1 MDVQMKDYG
10 ARGPDDPV
18 RDAAV
23 NDTVMTD
30 ATDDAEPSS
39 VAGSRTSPSENT
51 WSNRKPLGP
60 REIMLRPL
68 DIKLPEPKEDE
79 ALFLPHDADRL
90 WFLGYVQPWKDF
102 NTHAT
107 KLWNRKDI
115 RGAFDDLQTYPI
127 RPYGPDSEITDDS
140 HGSEI
145 LHSQFR
151 CEVVDIMQNVYNKLM
166 ELSRLADGDFPEE
179 FFQGLPDDEDIGND
193 EKVWKPS
200 YIIKSSGN
208 SEGETVRFLG
218 QVEYLGGRKGALTW
232 AIKESGR
239 NSWGSLR
246 CVLGKSFAYRAFD
259 SADMKPRRRC
269 PVHAHV
275 HQQVRLRSLRRRDHV
290 PLDRH
295 RRESR
300 LRPVRRP
307 RPGRPIHRAAHV
319 LLRPHQARGCLQ
331 RGRGYHF
338 GQDGNIILD
347 PLQYNRGIRV
357 AGRDG
362 ERVELCGEDEAWRA
376 VRAVFEASGPQ
387 GEAEGRPFLASMMW
401 CRLDDHFRT
410 YMALA

>member
-39 VAGSRTSPSENT
+39 VAGSRTSPSKNT

-68 DIKLPEPKEDE
+68 DIKLPEPKKDE

-90 WFLGYVQPWKDF
+90 WFLGYVQPWEEF

-127 RPYGPDSEITDDS
+127 RPYGPDSEFTDDS

-151 CEVVDIMQNVYNKLM
+151 CQVVDIMQNVYNKLM

-208 SEGETVRFLG
+208 SEGDTVRFLG

-232 AIKESGR
+232 AIKESAR

-246 CVLGKSFAYRAFD
+246 CVLGKSYTYRALD
-259 SADMKPRRRC
+259 SADMKPRRHF
-269 PVHAHV
+269 PVYV
-275 HQQVRLRSLRRRDHV
+275 
-290 PLDRH
+290 
-295 RRESR
+295 
-300 LRPVRRP
+300 
-307 RPGRPIHRAAHV
+307 HV
-319 LLRPHQARGCLQ
+319 L
-331 RGRGYHF
+331 
-338 GQDGNIILD
+338 
-347 PLQYNRGIRV
+347 
-357 AGRDG
+357 
-362 ERVELCGEDEAWRA
+362 
-376 VRAVFEASGPQ
+376 
-387 GEAEGRPFLASMMW
+387 
-401 CRLDDHFRT
+401 
-410 YMALA
+410 